1 MLEILHDAASLK
13 TARLA
18 NSAEMEIKGQPAK
31 MQEVLSTF
39 DADGSNSCLFDE
51 RVGGWVGGGC
61 PPVSS

>member
-1 MLEILHDAASLK
+1 MLEILTDASKLK

-18 NSAEMEIKGQPAK
+18 NSGEMDYRHLPNAVRD
-31 MQEVLSTF
+31 VLATW
-39 DADGSNSCLFDE
+39 DTDGSNSCLFDE